1 MDINKVMQRNE
12 VPDNYKWDIETIYDS
27 KEELLED
34 VNKAREL
41 INKLASFK
49 DNIVES
55 GENLYNCL
63 KLYDEAGIVCDRIY
77 VFCSMKR
84 DEDTTNPQG
93 QELADI
99 GENLHIQLRSA
110 AAFISPKIIEAG
122 SARIEELFKGKNELD
137 LYKQSVEDILRLK
150 EHFLSINE
158 ENLLAKSQEA
168 TLGYSNVFRMFNGA
182 DMQFPKVMNSKG
194 EELDLTNS
202 SFSLYLQ
209 SKDAVLRKSAF
220 DILYGK
226 YGEFK
231 NTYGAILTGNI
242 KKDVFY
248 SKARNYK
255 SALTSALFSDNIP
268 EDIYHNVINSV
279 SNNIDK
285 LDEYC
290 RMKRENLKLER
301 LHLYDLYAPIIEDV
315 DLNIDF
321 ETAKDMV
328 LEALAVLGEEYVMVI
343 REAFDNK
350 WIDVYENKGKRSGA
364 YSWGSYDTKPY
375 ILLNYKNTLRDVL
388 TLAHELGHS
397 IHSYFSRKHQPYPY
411 SSYTIFC
418 AEVAS
423 TTNECI
429 MYLYL
434 MNKLKGNERKNLIN
448 DFLESIRTVY
458 FRQTM
463 FAEFELKTHN
473 MVENGEA
480 ISGEK
485 LSGIWKELYNKY
497 YGRECVIDPGIEMEW
512 ARIPHFYNAFYVY
525 KYVTGLSAAISIAK
539 SILDDSSNTERYINF
554 LKSGSIDYSLELL
567 KKTGVDMTTSKP
579 LDDTANM
586 FKYLLDEFKK

>member
-1 MDINKVMQRNE
+1 MDINKVVQRSE
-12 VPDNYKWDIETIYDS
+12 IPENYKWDIETIYKS
-27 KEELLED
+27 KNDLLED
-34 VNKAREL
+34 VNRAKEL
-41 INKLASFK
+41 INKLSSYK
-49 DNIVES
+49 DNIVEN
-55 GENLYNCL
+55 GENLHNCL
-63 KLYDEAGIVCDRIY
+63 KLYDEAGVACDRIY
-77 VFCSMKR
+77 VYCSMKR
-84 DEDTTNPQG
+84 DEDTSNSYG

-99 GENLHIQLRSA
+99 GENLHITLRSA
-110 AAFISPKIIEAG
+110 AAFISPKIIAAG
-122 SARIEELFKGKNELD
+122 SDRIMELINEHKGLD
-137 LYKQSVEDILRLK
+137 LYRQTIEDTLRLK
-150 EHFLSINE
+150 EHFLSIDE

-168 TLGYSNVFRMFNGA
+168 TLGYSNIFRMLNGA
-182 DMQFPKVMNSKG
+182 DMQFPKVKNNKG
-194 EELDLTNS
+194 EELELTNS
-202 SFSLYLQ
+202 SISLYLQ
-209 SKDAVLRKSAF
+209 SRDRELRKNAF
-220 DILYGK
+220 ETLYGK

-231 NTYGAILTGNI
+231 NTYGAILAGNV

-248 SKARNYK
+248 SKTRNYK
-255 SALTSALFSDNIP
+255 SSLESALFNDNIP
-268 EDIYHNVINSV
+268 ENIYYNVINSV
-279 SNNIDK
+279 ANNIDK

-290 RMKRENLKLER
+290 KMKRESLKLEK
-301 LHLYDLYAPIIEDV
+301 LHIYDLYAPIVEDI
-315 DLNIDF
+315 DLNVDY
-321 ETAKDMV
+321 ETAKSMV
-328 LEALAVLGEEYVMVI
+328 LEALSVLGEEYVEVLK
-343 REAFDNK
+343 EAFNNK

-434 MNKLKGNERKNLIN
+434 MNKLKGNERRNLIN

-458 FRQTM
+458 YRQTM
-463 FAEFELKTHN
+463 FAEFELKTHSL
-473 MVENGEA
+473 VENGEA
-480 ISGEK
+480 INGEK
-485 LSGIWKELYNKY
+485 FSGLWRELYNKY
-497 YGRECVIDPGIEMEW
+497 YGRECVIDSGIELEW

-539 SILDDSSNTERYINF
+539 GILDDNSNTERYINF
-554 LKSGSIDYSLELL
+554 LKSGSTDYSLELL